1 MAEQMTLTP
10 SPSPAPTTTTQ
21 STSATSPLA
30 APADWG
36 RPRRPDLPHPRSRP
50 FRPGSAKENL
60 ARDLISDTMADIN
73 RWFVKRAG
81 TAPSNND
88 PGYQPGDDE
97 GYKSIDSLCRDLD
110 PVIHLVWRSGTP
122 SLQIPS
128 LLSISSEFN
137 TWMLGFPPS
146 PDHIFPLLRKL
157 DHCFASL
164 LSGED
169 IVTHEPL
176 PGFENGLRS
185 GMSPTDMV
193 RCRSTALNARTVV
206 MAVLG
211 RMEKQEAGG
220 GEGDSGVDDDDH
232 DGGDDSRDLDADY
245 MDAAQ
250 VYEYTLV
257 KLGETVGGSGV
268 ADVPMFAS

>member
-1 MAEQMTLTP
+1 
-10 SPSPAPTTTTQ
+10 
-21 STSATSPLA
+21 
-30 APADWG
+30 
-36 RPRRPDLPHPRSRP
+36 
-50 FRPGSAKENL
+50 
-60 ARDLISDTMADIN
+60 MADIN

-81 TAPSNND
+81 AGSRDDD

-97 GYKSIDSLCRDLD
+97 GYKAIDGLCRDLD
-110 PVIHLVWRSGTP
+110 PVIHLIWRSGTP

-128 LLSISSEFN
+128 LLSIASEFN
-137 TWMLGFPPS
+137 TWMIGFPPS

-176 PGFENGLRS
+176 PGFENGLRA
-185 GMSPTDMV
+185 GMSTTDMI
-193 RCRSTALNARTVV
+193 RCRSTALDARTVI

-211 RMEKQEAGG
+211 RMKR
-220 GEGDSGVDDDDH
+220 GEQGDAEDESGVDEDDD
-232 DGGDDSRDLDADY
+232 LDMEANY
-245 MDAAQ
+245 MDAAR

-257 KLGETVGGSGV
+257 KLGETLGGSGV
-268 ADVPMFAS
+268 ADVPMLSD

>member
-1 MAEQMTLTP
+1 MVEQMTLTP
-10 SPSPAPTTTTQ
+10 SPSPAP
-21 STSATSPLA
+21 ATSPPATSA
-30 APADWG
+30 AWD
-36 RPRRPDLPHPRSRP
+36 RPQRPDLPHPRSRP

-60 ARDLISDTMADIN
+60 ARNFISDTMADIN

-81 TAPSNND
+81 AARSDND

-97 GYKSIDSLCRDLD
+97 GYKSIDGLCRDLD
-110 PVIHLVWRSGTP
+110 PVIHLIWRSGTP

-128 LLSISSEFN
+128 LLSIASEFN

-206 MAVLG
+206 IAVLAK
-211 RMEKQEAGG
+211 MERGEAGDDE
-220 GEGDSGVDDDDH
+220 GESGVDNDD
-232 DGGDDSRDLDADY
+232 GDDNERDVEADY